1 MDLATIL
8 SRIQYGV
15 SLGTHFIFPP
25 TTLGLSLFIL
35 LAESFYLKTK
45 KDVYRDLSSFA
56 VRILTLVFALGV
68 ATGLTLPVTLGTNW
82 AQFSKISG
90 SVFGVQLAVEAVVAF
105 TLESVFIGVLFFGR
119 KKVKPGLYWLSTL
132 LVFLGSHFSAFII
145 IAANSWM
152 QTPAGVVFDP
162 TTGKLLMDNW
172 LAMNFNPSTLL
183 RFTHTIAASWLV
195 GCFLL
200 FAIAA
205 WFMYKGR
212 ETVAA
217 NKMMSIAGVVALV
230 SAIALP
236 ILGHASVLEIEK
248 YQPIKGAAME
258 GVYKSTTDAP
268 LYALG
273 WVDEKDQKVIGI
285 PLPGMLSFFYDFSFD
300 YRVRGLDEL
309 APNPADRPPVQS
321 EFQTFR
327 IMVLVGSILIVV
339 LILGLYFHRK
349 GTLTRKKKSLLTIV
363 ACTPLPYIG
372 VETGWIT
379 AEIGRQPWT
388 IYPDP
393 AIGFPGLRTA
403 DAVTQ
408 GLNPSY
414 VLFSLIF
421 FSLVY
426 IVIFVVFFRFL
437 PTIINKGITPGTEPL
452 PEGGKK

>member
-1 MDLATIL
+1 MDLALLL

-35 LAESFYLKTK
+35 LAESFYMRTK
-45 KDVYRDLSSFA
+45 KEVYRDLSSFA

-119 KKVKPGLYWLSTL
+119 KKVKPMLYWWSTL
-132 LVFLGSHFSAFII
+132 LVFVGSHFSAFII

-152 QTPAGVVFDP
+152 QTPAGVHYAD
-162 TTGKLLMDNW
+162 GKLILDNW
-172 LAMNFNPSTLL
+172 LAMNFNPSSLL
-183 RFTHTIAASWLV
+183 RFFHTVAAAWLV
-195 GCFLL
+195 GTFLL
-200 FAIAA
+200 FAISAY
-205 WFMYKGR
+205 FMYKGR
-212 ETVAA
+212 EQVAAAKMMTIAGTVALIC
-217 NKMMSIAGVVALV
+217 SL
-230 SAIALP
+230 ALP

-258 GVYKSTTDAP
+258 GVYNSQTDAP

-273 WVDEKDQKVIGI
+273 WVDEKDQKVIGL
-285 PLPGMLSFFYDFSFD
+285 PLPGMLSYFYDFNFN
-300 YRVRGLDEL
+300 YKVRGLNEL

-327 IMVLVGSILIVV
+327 VMVMVGSILIVV
-339 LILGLYFHRK
+339 LVLGMIFHAR
-349 GTLTRKKKSLLTIV
+349 GTLTRKKKSLI
-363 ACTPLPYIG
+363 AIMICTPLPYIG

-408 GLNPSY
+408 GLNPGY

-426 IVIFVVFFRFL
+426 ILIFVVFFRFL
-437 PTIINKGITPGTEPL
+437 PTMVKKGITPPAET
-452 PEGGKK
+452 PEQVKGGQQ